1 MSKFADTVSSLNSL
15 VMMTVT
21 LGVVGVL
28 GFTGWMAYDRFL
40 APELRAKQQAEE
52 ELKQAKLDLEQ
63 VSGKLSDAEK
73 TVGEQAEEI
82 GKQKETISQQS
93 ETIEV
98 QGEQIVVLE
107 EENER
112 LETAMRLL
120 KVNHRLAHIK
130 VLKVDTDESTGET
143 YSEVEFLEMTPE
155 GQPLG
160 KPKQFRLNGDEIRID
175 CWVVKFDDK
184 YIQESDLHR
193 STSLC
198 VFKSIYG
205 NVDGPTRAKPL
216 EQQYSRPLAYARG
229 SQLTEFEKKIWD
241 DFWDISN
248 DPRRA
253 LELGI
258 RANHGQVNYIKA
270 QEGLTYQVDLRASDG
285 ITIRPIADD
294 RDSSGNDAS
303 DGNLPSG

>member
-1 MSKFADTVSSLNSL
+1 MSKFADTVSSVNSL
-15 VMMTVT
+15 IMMTAT
-21 LGVVGVL
+21 LTVVGAL
-28 GFTGWMAYDRFL
+28 GFAGWMAYDRFL
-40 APELRAKQQAEE
+40 APEFRAKQQAEE
-52 ELKQAKLDLEQ
+52 ELKQARDELTKVNGELTSAQQKVD
-63 VSGKLSDAEK
+63 
-73 TVGEQAEEI
+73 EQAETINTQAVRI
-82 GKQKETISQQS
+82 GEQERTID
-93 ETIEV
+93 E

-107 EENER
+107 EENVR
-112 LETAMRLL
+112 LSTAMRLL

-130 VLKVDTDESTGET
+130 VLRMGTDEVSGEV
-143 YSEVEFLEMTPE
+143 YSDVEFLEMTPE

-160 KPKQFRLNGDEIRID
+160 KPKQFRLNGDEIRVD
-175 CWVVKFDDK
+175 CWIVKFDDK
-184 YIQESDLHR
+184 YIQDSDLHR

-205 NVDGPTRAKPL
+205 NIDGPTNAKGL
-216 EQQYSRPLAYARG
+216 EQRYSRPAAYARG
-229 SQLTEFEKKIWD
+229 SQLSEFEKKIWD

-285 ITIRPIADD
+285 ITIRPIAADD
-294 RDSSGNDAS
+294 VNSDSDQ
-303 DGNLPSG
+303 PSG